1 MTTMKNSIQLIGNLG
16 RDPEIT
22 KTSAGAKV
30 GNVSLA
36 THESYKDKDGERVEQ
51 TQWHN
56 LVAWGDLAEY
66 MQNNLRKGS
75 YIGIRG
81 KLRYRKYNNKEGQQQ
96 VRTEI
101 LVQEFMEPDAETV
114 EKSEGL
120 EQNTGSAS

>member
-1 MTTMKNSIQLIGNLG
+1 MDSMKNSIQLIGNLG

-30 GNVSLA
+30 GKVTIA
-36 THESYKDKDGERVEQ
+36 TNESYKDKAGERITQ

-56 LVAWGDLAEY
+56 LIAWGELADY
-66 MQNNLRKGS
+66 MESHLKKGA

-81 KLRYRKYNNKEGQQQ
+81 KIRYNSFTSKDGQKQ

-101 LVQEFMEPDAETV
+101 LVQEFLDPQSQK
-114 EKSEGL
+114 EK
-120 EQNTGSAS
+120 AA